1 MGQRKG
7 NPLLRVMAI
16 TAAVVAPLV
25 LGGIYLGYYVGGE
38 TGYSKSILAIVFSTL
53 GFLAAMAIVV
63 KAIVAIV
70 GRSAKAKP

>member
-1 MGQRKG
+1 
-7 NPLLRVMAI
+7 MAI